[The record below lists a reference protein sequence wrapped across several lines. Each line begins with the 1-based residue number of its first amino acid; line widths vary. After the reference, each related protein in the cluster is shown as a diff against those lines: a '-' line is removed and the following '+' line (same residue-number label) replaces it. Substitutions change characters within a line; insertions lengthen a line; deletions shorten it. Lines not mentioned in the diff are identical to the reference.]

1 MPIAEIHRQADN
13 QGMPQDRQH
22 HHQKIAAISR
32 IPLETPS
39 STRIKQAPLGQAT
52 EQNQAT
58 INGRE
63 NLLYR
68 R

>member
-22 HHQKIAAISR
+22 HHQTAATSR

-39 STRIKQAPLGQAT
+39 STR
-52 EQNQAT
+52 NQTST
-58 INGRE
+58 IG
-63 NLLYR
+63 LSYR
-68 R
+68 AKSSND